1 MKKINIISFVS
12 LLVAVIILSSCSGLK
27 KMQKN
32 AGLVEYKVTPQILE
46 MHADSVAVGI
56 TVNYPAKYFNKKA
69 IVEATPVLKWQGGE
83 KAFKMQTVQGEKVE
97 ENNPVI
103 SYAGGNFSYS
113 DKISYDEAMRV
124 SELNI
129 NIKGKIKKKELEF
142 DPIKIGDG
150 VIATPGI
157 VKIDPRPILGKDA
170 FQRIIPESK
179 NGAIYFAIQQSNI
192 RNTELT
198 SVEMKALKEYIKEA
212 KENERKEFKG
222 VSISSYASPDGPLD
236 LNTGLATKRGDVSTD
251 FVKKEFGKDEAV
263 KNENFF
269 SKASTPEDW
278 EGFKTELQASDLADK
293 DIILRVLS
301 MHSDPEVREK
311 DIKNMAKTYLDLANK
326 VLPKL
331 RRSKLAVNVDLVGYS
346 DEELKQIFSVKPDSL
361 KVEELLYTATLYT
374 DNNQK
379 LKVYQSCAEIY
390 KEDWRGPNNVGYAY
404 VNLGKISEA
413 KTAFENAKK
422 IASNNIILNNLGVC
436 ALHNKDIQG
445 AEEFFKSAT
454 GAGSEVN
461 YNMGIVKIKQA
472 DYQSAVT
479 SFGSDCSFNAGLA
492 KLLNGDNDGAVKA
505 VDCASDKESAWNFY
519 LKAVAGARSANTDL
533 MYNSLR
539 AAVSKD
545 ASLNN
550 FAKTDMEFF
559 KYFNDDTFKSIVK

>member
-1 MKKINIISFVS
+1 MKKLHIISFVS
-12 LLVAVIILSSCSGLK
+12 LLAAVLILSSCNGLK

-46 MHADSVAVGI
+46 MHADSVQVGI
-56 TVNYPAKYFNKKA
+56 TVNYPEKYFNKKA
-69 IVEATPVLKWQGGE
+69 ILEATPVIKWQGGE
-83 KAFKMQTVQGEKVE
+83 KAFKLQKLQGEKVE

-103 SYAGGNFSYS
+103 SYAGGSFTYS
-113 DKISYDEAMRV
+113 DKISYDEAMRI
-124 SELNI
+124 SDLNV
-129 NIKGKIKKKELEF
+129 NIKGKIKKKEMDFE
-142 DPIKIGDG
+142 PVKIGNG

-170 FQRIIPESK
+170 FQRIIPETK
-179 NGAIYFAIQQSNI
+179 NGSIFFSIQQSDI
-192 RNTELT
+192 RNSELT
-198 SVEMKALKEYIKEA
+198 SAEIKALKEYIKEA
-212 KENERKEFKG
+212 LKNERKEFKG
-222 VSISSYASPDGPLD
+222 VNVSAYASPDGPLD
-236 LNTGLATKRGDVSTD
+236 LNTGLATKRGDVSSN
-251 FVKKEFGKDEAV
+251 FVKKEFGKDEAA
-263 KNENFF
+263 KDEKLFT
-269 SKASTPEDW
+269 KATTAEDW
-278 EGFKTELQASDLADK
+278 DGFQTELQGSDLADK
-293 DIILRVLS
+293 DLILRVLS

-311 DIKNMAKTYLDLANK
+311 EIKNMAKTYIELAEK

-331 RRSKLAVNVDLVGYS
+331 RRSKVAVSVDLIGYS

-361 KVEELLYTATLYT
+361 KIEEILYTATLYN

-379 LKVYQSCAEIY
+379 LKVYQACADIY
-390 KEDWRGPNNVGYAY
+390 KEDWRGQNNVGYAY
-404 VNLGKISEA
+404 IKLGKVAEA

-422 IASNNIILNNLGVC
+422 LASNNIVLNNLGVC
-436 ALHNKDIQG
+436 ALLQKDITG
-445 AEEFFKSAT
+445 AEEYFKSAT

-461 YNMGIVKIKQA
+461 YNMGIIKIKQA

-505 VDCASDKESAWNFY
+505 VDCAEDKEAAWNYY
-519 LKAVAGARSANTDL
+519 LRAISGARSANTDL

-545 ASLNN
+545 ATLNN